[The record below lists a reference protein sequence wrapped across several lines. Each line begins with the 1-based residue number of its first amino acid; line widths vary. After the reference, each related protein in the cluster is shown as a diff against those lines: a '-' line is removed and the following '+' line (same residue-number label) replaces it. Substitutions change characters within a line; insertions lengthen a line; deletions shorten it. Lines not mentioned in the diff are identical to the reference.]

1 MLQYF
6 RLVVLALL
14 LSVGVG
20 TVGTAASFDCNK
32 ATTETEIAICNDP
45 ELSALD
51 ELMSSLYQLK
61 YSINLSSEDLS
72 FETDTFDFPAFER
85 TALRDNQFRW
95 IEEVQT
101 NCFGLS
107 ACLTEAYLTRLGDFY
122 GLHKHSRASQD
133 FGWTIE
139 RRLVLSE
146 IGQTV
151 IVWVHDTNET
161 EDYGCFSETY
171 HPISYIITVHRT
183 SDWRL
188 IDYNASLLPHMD
200 DSCLMLEYDLSEL
213 GDHSLELNTSFM
225 RSAGGWG
232 AGGETFTFK
241 INEDEIILKKYSKL
255 YYARNVH
262 LFETTVLDF
271 ENKLL
276 KIEYDNGSEE
286 VQTVRGK
293 NIDPGENF
301 EHVLHVDNL
310 PELSFNHTNISL
322 MYDLIERAE

>member
-1 MLQYF
+1 MVHYSKSLC
-6 RLVVLALL
+6 LALL
-14 LSVGVG
+14 LSLGLASVGY
-20 TVGTAASFDCNK
+20 AASFDCNK
-32 ATTETEIAICNDP
+32 ATTETEIAICGDP

-72 FETDTFDFPAFER
+72 FEKDTFDLPAFER
-85 TALRDNQFRW
+85 TALRENQFRW

-139 RRLVLSE
+139 RRLVLSQ

-151 IVWVHDTNET
+151 IVWVHNTNET

-232 AGGETFTFK
+232 AQSYNFTYAIKDDVINITEYSQDHWSRSSGESQTISIDFQRNSILIETGN
-241 INEDEIILKKYSKL
+241 ISSDEQPTQ
-255 YYARNVH
+255 
-262 LFETTVLDF
+262 ETTNF
-271 ENKLL
+271 S
-276 KIEYDNGSEE
+276 KI
-286 VQTVRGK
+286 Q
-293 NIDPGENF
+293 
-301 EHVLHVDNL
+301 L
-310 PELSFNHTNISL
+310 PSFNNTSPHYLSVLADTL
-322 MYDLIERAE
+322 R

>member
-1 MLQYF
+1 MIRKLLIGLML
-6 RLVVLALL
+6 LVGAPSLTL
-14 LSVGVG
+14 
-20 TVGTAASFDCNK
+20 AASFDCDK
-32 ATTETEIAICNDP
+32 AATETEISICADP

-85 TALRDNQFRW
+85 SALRDNQLRW
-95 IEEVQT
+95 IEEIQT

-107 ACLTEAYLTRLGDFY
+107 TCLTEAYLTRLGDFY
-122 GLHKHSRASQD
+122 GLRKHSRGSKD

-139 RRLVLSE
+139 SRLVLSE
-146 IGQTV
+146 IGHTV
-151 IVWVHDTNET
+151 IVWVHNTNET

-200 DSCLMLEYDLSEL
+200 DSCLILEYALSEL
-213 GDHSLELNTSFM
+213 GDHSFVLNTSFM

-232 AGGETFTFK
+232 AQSYNFTYAIKDDVINITEYSQDHWSRSSGESQTISIDFQRNSILIETGN
-241 INEDEIILKKYSKL
+241 ISSDEQPTQ
-255 YYARNVH
+255 
-262 LFETTVLDF
+262 ETTNF
-271 ENKLL
+271 S
-276 KIEYDNGSEE
+276 KI
-286 VQTVRGK
+286 Q
-293 NIDPGENF
+293 
-301 EHVLHVDNL
+301 L
-310 PELSFNHTNISL
+310 PSFNNTSPHYLSVLADTL
-322 MYDLIERAE
+322 R